1 MRYIFHVRIIIST
14 VCLLASASAFAT
26 NIQEVK
32 SKSGIT
38 AWLVEEHAQPLI
50 SVHITFRDSGSAYDP
65 NGKDGRAAMTSYMLM
80 EGAGN
85 MDSEAFSK
93 ALETSAI
100 KLSFAADTDNFYAVL
115 NTLSEE
121 KEKAF
126 NYLSLA
132 LTQPRFD
139 DSSLA
144 RIKRQ
149 TLLAIKQQQEKPYY
163 RLSRAWQERIFAN
176 HPYSKDDMGTEKT
189 VSNLSKIELQN
200 FVKKYLTKENII
212 VSVSGDITPAE
223 LTILLDKS
231 LSNLTATYKPDVKIS
246 DISPPAD
253 NKQIVIE
260 QDIPQTIIHFGV
272 EGIKRSDPDY
282 ITAYV
287 MNYLLGGGTL
297 TSRLNTEI
305 REKRGLTYSASSTL
319 TQMKHAA
326 LFEGGFSTRNEKA
339 GEAISALKQT
349 LNELSQNGIDESE
362 LSDIKRFL
370 VGSFVVKLDDNN
382 SVASF
387 LSMMQLH
394 HLGIDYINKRNDLIN
409 SVSVKQVNE
418 MAKRLIH
425 IDNLQIIMVG
435 KPILNTAGKK

>member
-14 VCLLASASAFAT
+14 VCLLASAPAFAT

-65 NGKDGRAAMTSYMLM
+65 DGKDGRTAMTSSMLM

-100 KLSFAADTDNFYAVL
+100 KLSFTSDTDNFYAVL

-212 VSVSGDITPAE
+212 VSVAGDITPDE
-223 LTILLDKS
+223 LTILLDKN
-231 LSNLTATYKPDVKIS
+231 LSNLPANYKPDVKIA
-246 DISPPAD
+246 DISPPKD

-319 TQMKHAA
+319 TQMKHTA

-349 LNELSQNGIDESE
+349 LNELSQNGINESE

-435 KPILNTAGKK
+435 KPILNTAGKE